1 MNIVKAV
8 SVIIGTI
15 IGAGFASGKEIY
27 IFFGQYG
34 KLGIIGAIVSATLT
48 GVIIYSTIAITKRL
62 QIKSNNEFL
71 EKISNSSKVK
81 IILENVINAFLLVS
95 FWIMCAG
102 FCTFF
107 KQEFKIPIIIT
118 ASINAII
125 TYFLLMKNMDGIIKL
140 NLIVVPIMVVI
151 IIAISIKNYPIIN
164 LINNLNTNTQNP
176 GKSILSA
183 ILYTSYNSIT
193 LIPIIVLLTTNIKNK
208 RENKIITLV
217 SAVIFFVLIIAIYQM
232 LTLSVVNISKV
243 EIPVLTILNECHPI
257 EKMIYSV
264 AIITAILTSAISSG
278 YGVAEN
284 IKDRRKYKTI
294 TFAMCLAEIPIAYIG
309 FGKLVEILYPLF
321 GVIGII
327 QIITILKKV
336 NSIAKNAK
344 NWYKLYRKNE
354 GRNSKNE
361 T

>member
-34 KLGIIGAIVSATLT
+34 KFGIIGAIVSATLT

-62 QIKSNNEFL
+62 QIKSNNEL
-71 EKISNSSKVK
+71 
-81 IILENVINAFLLVS
+81 LENVINAFLLVS

-107 KQEFKIPIIIT
+107 KQEFKNPIIIT

-151 IIAISIKNYPIIN
+151 IIAISVKNYPIIN
-164 LINNLNTNTQNP
+164 LINNLNTNTQNL

-217 SAVIFFVLIIAIYQM
+217 SVVIFFVLIIAIYQM
-232 LTLSVVNISKV
+232 LTLSAVNISKV
-243 EIPVLTILNECHPI
+243 EIPVLTILDECHPV
-257 EKMIYSV
+257 EKMVYSI

-278 YGVAEN
+278 YGVVEN

-344 NWYKLYRKNE
+344 N
-354 GRNSKNE
+354 
-361 T
+361 

>member
-34 KLGIIGAIVSATLT
+34 KFGIIGAIVSATLT
-48 GVIIYSTIAITKRL
+48 GVIIYSTIAITKKL

-164 LINNLNTNTQNP
+164 LINNLNTNTQKL

-193 LIPIIVLLTTNIKNK
+193 LIPIIVLLATNIK
-208 RENKIITLV
+208 NKIITLV

-232 LTLSVVNISKV
+232 LTLSAVNISKV
-243 EIPVLTILNECHPI
+243 EIPVLTILDECHPV
-257 EKMIYSV
+257 EKMVYSI

-344 NWYKLYRKNE
+344 N
-354 GRNSKNE
+354 
-361 T
+361 

>member
-1 MNIVKAV
+1 
-8 SVIIGTI
+8 
-15 IGAGFASGKEIY
+15 
-27 IFFGQYG
+27 
-34 KLGIIGAIVSATLT
+34 
-48 GVIIYSTIAITKRL
+48 
-62 QIKSNNEFL
+62 
-71 EKISNSSKVK
+71 
-81 IILENVINAFLLVS
+81 
-95 FWIMCAG
+95 
-102 FCTFF
+102 
-107 KQEFKIPIIIT
+107 
-118 ASINAII
+118 
-125 TYFLLMKNMDGIIKL
+125 MKNMDGIIKL

-164 LINNLNTNTQNP
+164 LINNLNTNTQNL

-208 RENKIITLV
+208 RENKVITLV

-232 LTLSVVNISKV
+232 LTLSAVNISKV
-243 EIPVLTILNECHPI
+243 EIPVLTILDECHPI

-278 YGVAEN
+278 YGVVEN
-284 IKDRRKYKTI
+284 IKDRRKYKII
-294 TFAMCLAEIPIAYIG
+294 TLAMCLAEIPIAYIG
-309 FGKLVEILYPLF
+309 FGNLVEILYPLF

-344 NWYKLYRKNE
+344 N
-354 GRNSKNE
+354 
-361 T
+361 

>member
-1 MNIVKAV
+1 M
-8 SVIIGTI
+8 
-15 IGAGFASGKEIY
+15 
-27 IFFGQYG
+27 
-34 KLGIIGAIVSATLT
+34 
-48 GVIIYSTIAITKRL
+48 
-62 QIKSNNEFL
+62 
-71 EKISNSSKVK
+71 K

-164 LINNLNTNTQNP
+164 VINNLNTNTQNP

-208 RENKIITLV
+208 REESLKKFLKEQQINNEELRFFDLEMYNEDRDLKSKI
-217 SAVIFFVLIIAIYQM
+217 
-232 LTLSVVNISKV
+232 N
-243 EIPVLTILNECHPI
+243 
-257 EKMIYSV
+257 
-264 AIITAILTSAISSG
+264 
-278 YGVAEN
+278 
-284 IKDRRKYKTI
+284 
-294 TFAMCLAEIPIAYIG
+294 
-309 FGKLVEILYPLF
+309 
-321 GVIGII
+321 GII
-327 QIITILKKV
+327 FRSKF
-336 NSIAKNAK
+336 NKNIF
-344 NWYKLYRKNE
+344 
-354 GRNSKNE
+354 S
-361 T
+361 

>member
-34 KLGIIGAIVSATLT
+34 KFGIIGAIVSATLT
-48 GVIIYSTIAITKRL
+48 GVIIYSTIAITKKL

-140 NLIVVPIMVVI
+140 NLIFLF
-151 IIAISIKNYPIIN
+151 S
-164 LINNLNTNTQNP
+164 LIYL
-176 GKSILSA
+176 
-183 ILYTSYNSIT
+183 
-193 LIPIIVLLTTNIKNK
+193 
-208 RENKIITLV
+208 
-217 SAVIFFVLIIAIYQM
+217 
-232 LTLSVVNISKV
+232 
-243 EIPVLTILNECHPI
+243 
-257 EKMIYSV
+257 
-264 AIITAILTSAISSG
+264 
-278 YGVAEN
+278 
-284 IKDRRKYKTI
+284 
-294 TFAMCLAEIPIAYIG
+294 
-309 FGKLVEILYPLF
+309 
-321 GVIGII
+321 
-327 QIITILKKV
+327 
-336 NSIAKNAK
+336 
-344 NWYKLYRKNE
+344 
-354 GRNSKNE
+354 
-361 T
+361 

>member
-34 KLGIIGAIVSATLT
+34 KFGIIGAIVSATLT

-81 IILENVINAFLLVS
+81 IILENVINAFLLV
-95 FWIMCAG
+95 MCAG

-217 SAVIFFVLIIAIYQM
+217 SVVIFFVLIIAIYQM
-232 LTLSVVNISKV
+232 LTLSAVNISKV
-243 EIPVLTILNECHPI
+243 EIPVLTILDECHPV
-257 EKMIYSV
+257 EKMVYSI

-344 NWYKLYRKNE
+344 N
-354 GRNSKNE
+354 
-361 T
+361 

>member
-34 KLGIIGAIVSATLT
+34 KFGIIGAIVSATLT

-125 TYFLLMKNMDGIIKL
+125 TYFLLMKNMDRIIKL

-217 SAVIFFVLIIAIYQM
+217 SAVIFFVLIIAI
-232 LTLSVVNISKV
+232 
-243 EIPVLTILNECHPI
+243 
-257 EKMIYSV
+257 
-264 AIITAILTSAISSG
+264 
-278 YGVAEN
+278 
-284 IKDRRKYKTI
+284 
-294 TFAMCLAEIPIAYIG
+294 
-309 FGKLVEILYPLF
+309 
-321 GVIGII
+321 
-327 QIITILKKV
+327 
-336 NSIAKNAK
+336 
-344 NWYKLYRKNE
+344 
-354 GRNSKNE
+354 
-361 T
+361 

>member
-1 MNIVKAV
+1 M
-8 SVIIGTI
+8 
-15 IGAGFASGKEIY
+15 
-27 IFFGQYG
+27 
-34 KLGIIGAIVSATLT
+34 
-48 GVIIYSTIAITKRL
+48 
-62 QIKSNNEFL
+62 
-71 EKISNSSKVK
+71 K

-164 LINNLNTNTQNP
+164 VINNLNTNTQKP

-217 SAVIFFVLIIAIYQM
+217 SVVIFFVLIIAIYQM
-232 LTLSVVNISKV
+232 LTLSAVNISKV
-243 EIPVLTILNECHPI
+243 EIPVLTILDECHPV
-257 EKMIYSV
+257 EKMVYSI
-264 AIITAILTSAISSG
+264 AIITAILTSAI
-278 YGVAEN
+278 
-284 IKDRRKYKTI
+284 
-294 TFAMCLAEIPIAYIG
+294 
-309 FGKLVEILYPLF
+309 
-321 GVIGII
+321 
-327 QIITILKKV
+327 
-336 NSIAKNAK
+336 
-344 NWYKLYRKNE
+344 
-354 GRNSKNE
+354 
-361 T
+361 

>member
-34 KLGIIGAIVSATLT
+34 KFGIIGAIVSATLT

-71 EKISNSSKVK
+71 EKISNSRKVK

-164 LINNLNTNTQNP
+164 VINNLNTNTQNP

-208 RENKIITLV
+208 RENNNIGV
-217 SAVIFFVLIIAIYQM
+217 GSNIFRINY
-232 LTLSVVNISKV
+232 SNIS
-243 EIPVLTILNECHPI
+243 N
-257 EKMIYSV
+257 
-264 AIITAILTSAISSG
+264 
-278 YGVAEN
+278 
-284 IKDRRKYKTI
+284 
-294 TFAMCLAEIPIAYIG
+294 
-309 FGKLVEILYPLF
+309 
-321 GVIGII
+321 
-327 QIITILKKV
+327 V
-336 NSIAKNAK
+336 NSISRKYFKGRNTSTY
-344 NWYKLYRKNE
+344 NIRRVPSSRKN
-354 GRNSKNE
+354 GIFDCDNNCNFNICNFIWLWSS
-361 T
+361 

>member
-1 MNIVKAV
+1 
-8 SVIIGTI
+8 
-15 IGAGFASGKEIY
+15 
-27 IFFGQYG
+27 
-34 KLGIIGAIVSATLT
+34 
-48 GVIIYSTIAITKRL
+48 
-62 QIKSNNEFL
+62 
-71 EKISNSSKVK
+71 
-81 IILENVINAFLLVS
+81 
-95 FWIMCAG
+95 MCAG

-164 LINNLNTNTQNP
+164 LINNLNTNTQNL

-232 LTLSVVNISKV
+232 LTLSAVNISKV
-243 EIPVLTILNECHPI
+243 EIPVLTILDECHPV
-257 EKMIYSV
+257 EKNGIFDCDNNCNFN
-264 AIITAILTSAISSG
+264 ICNFIWLWSS
-278 YGVAEN
+278 
-284 IKDRRKYKTI
+284 
-294 TFAMCLAEIPIAYIG
+294 
-309 FGKLVEILYPLF
+309 
-321 GVIGII
+321 
-327 QIITILKKV
+327 
-336 NSIAKNAK
+336 
-344 NWYKLYRKNE
+344 
-354 GRNSKNE
+354 
-361 T
+361 

>member
-1 MNIVKAV
+1 
-8 SVIIGTI
+8 
-15 IGAGFASGKEIY
+15 
-27 IFFGQYG
+27 
-34 KLGIIGAIVSATLT
+34 
-48 GVIIYSTIAITKRL
+48 
-62 QIKSNNEFL
+62 
-71 EKISNSSKVK
+71 
-81 IILENVINAFLLVS
+81 
-95 FWIMCAG
+95 
-102 FCTFF
+102 
-107 KQEFKIPIIIT
+107 
-118 ASINAII
+118 
-125 TYFLLMKNMDGIIKL
+125 
-140 NLIVVPIMVVI
+140 MVVI

-217 SAVIFFVLIIAIYQM
+217 SAAIFFVLIIAIYQM
-232 LTLSVVNISKV
+232 LTLSAVNISKI
-243 EIPVLTILNECHPI
+243 EIPVLTILDECHPV
-257 EKMIYSV
+257 EKMVYSI

-327 QIITILKKV
+327 QIITILKLGG
-336 NSIAKNAK
+336 N
-344 NWYKLYRKNE
+344 KLWHSVENVDNK
-354 GRNSKNE
+354 
-361 T
+361 

>member
-15 IGAGFASGKEIY
+15 IGAGFASGKEIN

-34 KLGIIGAIVSATLT
+34 KFGIIGAIVSATLT

-164 LINNLNTNTQNP
+164 VINNL
-176 GKSILSA
+176 
-183 ILYTSYNSIT
+183 
-193 LIPIIVLLTTNIKNK
+193 LLTTNIKNK

-217 SAVIFFVLIIAIYQM
+217 SVVIFFVLIIAIYQM
-232 LTLSVVNISKV
+232 LTLSAVNISKV
-243 EIPVLTILNECHPI
+243 EIPVLTILDECHPV
-257 EKMIYSV
+257 EKMVYSI

>member
-34 KLGIIGAIVSATLT
+34 KFGIIGAIVSATLT

-164 LINNLNTNTQNP
+164 LINNLNTNTQKL

-193 LIPIIVLLTTNIKNK
+193 LIPIIVLLATNIKNK
-208 RENKIITLV
+208 IGVGSN
-217 SAVIFFVLIIAIYQM
+217 IFRINY
-232 LTLSVVNISKV
+232 SNIS
-243 EIPVLTILNECHPI
+243 N
-257 EKMIYSV
+257 
-264 AIITAILTSAISSG
+264 
-278 YGVAEN
+278 
-284 IKDRRKYKTI
+284 
-294 TFAMCLAEIPIAYIG
+294 
-309 FGKLVEILYPLF
+309 
-321 GVIGII
+321 
-327 QIITILKKV
+327 V
-336 NSIAKNAK
+336 NSISCKYFKGRNTSTY
-344 NWYKLYRKNE
+344 NIRRVPSNRKNDIF
-354 GRNSKNE
+354 GCNNNCNFNICNFIWLWSS
-361 T
+361 

>member
-34 KLGIIGAIVSATLT
+34 KFGIIGAMVSATLT

-164 LINNLNTNTQNP
+164 LINNLNTNTQNL

-217 SAVIFFVLIIAIYQM
+217 SVVIFFVLIIAIYQM
-232 LTLSVVNISKV
+232 LTLSAVNISKI
-243 EIPVLTILNECHPI
+243 EIPVLTILDECHPV
-257 EKMIYSV
+257 EKMVYSI

-278 YGVAEN
+278 YGVVEN

-294 TFAMCLAEIPIAYIG
+294 TFAMCLTEIPIAYIG

-327 QIITILKKV
+327 QIITILKKA

>member
-34 KLGIIGAIVSATLT
+34 KFGIIGAIVSATLT

-140 NLIVVPIMVVI
+140 NLIVVFNKDLNKGLFCIRSKNPYKGKYNFVGGKVEENETNDE
-151 IIAISIKNYPIIN
+151 AAYRELFEETGISKNDIELDHYMDLN
-164 LINNLNTNTQNP
+164 YFKYENNLQVYY
-176 GKSILSA
+176 GILKHDVN
-183 ILYTSYNSIT
+183 L
-193 LIPIIVLLTTNIKNK
+193 VEEKNK
-208 RENKIITLV
+208 LEWVELNQELLNNNKFGGNYNIPHIIT
-217 SAVIFFVLIIAIYQM
+217 Q
-232 LTLSVVNISKV
+232 
-243 EIPVLTILNECHPI
+243 
-257 EKMIYSV
+257 
-264 AIITAILTSAISSG
+264 
-278 YGVAEN
+278 
-284 IKDRRKYKTI
+284 IKLFLKNGTGIGKY
-294 TFAMCLAEIPIAYIG
+294 
-309 FGKLVEILYPLF
+309 
-321 GVIGII
+321 
-327 QIITILKKV
+327 
-336 NSIAKNAK
+336 
-344 NWYKLYRKNE
+344 
-354 GRNSKNE
+354 
-361 T
+361 

>member
-34 KLGIIGAIVSATLT
+34 KFGIIGAIVSATLT

-164 LINNLNTNTQNP
+164 LINLINNLNTNTQNP

-217 SAVIFFVLIIAIYQM
+217 SVVIFFVLIIAIYQM
-232 LTLSVVNISKV
+232 LTLSAVNISKV
-243 EIPVLTILNECHPI
+243 EIPVLTILDECHPV
-257 EKMIYSV
+257 EKMVYSI

-344 NWYKLYRKNE
+344 N
-354 GRNSKNE
+354 
-361 T
+361 

>member
-34 KLGIIGAIVSATLT
+34 KFGIIGAIVSATLT

-71 EKISNSSKVK
+71 AKISNSSKLK

-140 NLIVVPIMVVI
+140 NLIVVFNKDLNKGLFCIRSKNPYKGKYNFVGGKVEENETNDE
-151 IIAISIKNYPIIN
+151 AAYRELFEETGISKNDIELDHFMDLNYFKYE
-164 LINNLNTNTQNP
+164 NNLQVYY
-176 GKSILSA
+176 GILKHDVN
-183 ILYTSYNSIT
+183 L
-193 LIPIIVLLTTNIKNK
+193 VEEKNK
-208 RENKIITLV
+208 LEWVELNQELLNNNKFGGNYNIPHIITQ
-217 SAVIFFVLIIAIYQM
+217 I
-232 LTLSVVNISKV
+232 KV
-243 EIPVLTILNECHPI
+243 FLKNGTGL
-257 EKMIYSV
+257 
-264 AIITAILTSAISSG
+264 G
-278 YGVAEN
+278 
-284 IKDRRKYKTI
+284 KY
-294 TFAMCLAEIPIAYIG
+294 
-309 FGKLVEILYPLF
+309 
-321 GVIGII
+321 
-327 QIITILKKV
+327 
-336 NSIAKNAK
+336 
-344 NWYKLYRKNE
+344 
-354 GRNSKNE
+354 
-361 T
+361 